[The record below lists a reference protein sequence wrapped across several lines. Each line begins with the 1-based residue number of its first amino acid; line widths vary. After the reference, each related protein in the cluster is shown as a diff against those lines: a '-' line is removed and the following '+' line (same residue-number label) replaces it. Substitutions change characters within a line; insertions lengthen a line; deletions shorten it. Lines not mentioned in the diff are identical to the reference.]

1 LLFYCEYGI
10 KEDMEDKRV
19 TKCKK
24 MYASGYA
31 KLENLPDDWVVLR
44 DKPQEF
50 IYGKGKRYGLQ
61 RKEKR

>member
-1 LLFYCEYGI
+1 
-10 KEDMEDKRV
+10 MEDKRV